1 MRERHERLA
10 CARMCACASA
20 CRHERLCV
28 SRCASSTAMCICVRL
43 QDPNEKPL
51 RTDSKYFEKACKA
64 LLKKVESGQD
74 VTYRMLQKEKQR
86 FYRRDYKAWHK
97 KVGKNNVHAT
107 NEHDK
112 EVLLTDLGYGALNIE
127 TWCSPPPLE
136 LLYPRAH
143 SPPPSAC
150 QLPLVRSPETPP
162 RHQTPSSETP
172 SSETPSSYF
181 H

>member
-1 MRERHERLA
+1 M
-10 CARMCACASA
+10 
-20 CRHERLCV
+20 
-28 SRCASSTAMCICVRL
+28 RL
-43 QDPNEKPL
+43 QDPNKKPSK
-51 RTDSKYFEKACKA
+51 DNPKYFEEARVA
-64 LLKKVESGQD
+64 LLKMAESGQV
-74 VTYRMLQKEKQR
+74 VTWRMLRTETQR
-86 FYRRDYKAWHK
+86 LYRLDYKAWHK
-97 KVGKNNVHAT
+97 RVGKNNVHAT

-127 TWCSPPPLE
+127 TWWSPPPLE

-172 SSETPSSYF
+172 SSETPSSETPSSYF